1 MDWLW
6 TFVSSVAALHVLA
19 LLLYLNWTRRAS
31 GQAAD
36 RMQHLVASFA
46 QRQKD
51 Q

>member
-6 TFVSSVAALHVLA
+6 TFVSFAVCAHVLA
-19 LLLYLNWTRRAS
+19 LILYLNWTRSAS
-31 GQAAD
+31 GSAAD